1 VRASPNRENV
11 VDWRA
16 SPWVGGG
23 RNGNNGGQ
31 KRAEDHD
38 GSVTGVDKRREEEG
52 SVRRSCGRG
61 WRRVRG
67 EGKRREHGTAAGSF

>member
-1 VRASPNRENV
+1 LARLTVG
-11 VDWRA
+11 
-16 SPWVGGG
+16 GGG